1 MLRFA
6 FNLYVLGGPLPA
18 PLKRASRL
26 PRAVQ
31 PPPLPH
37 SQRRQRCLRR
47 RLAANASDVGLG
59 LLRQQAASMWPGGG
73 NGQSE
78 REGRGEEGKVARP
91 LQNMPTVLNAVA
103 VAAAVAASASPLP
116 LSLPPSCR
124 WR

>member
-31 PPPLPH
+31 PPPH
-37 SQRRQRCLRR
+37 SQRSQRCQRR
-47 RLAANASDVGLG
+47 RFAAMASDVELG

-73 NGQSE
+73 TGQCK
-78 REGRGEEGKVARP
+78 RVGRRG
-91 LQNMPTVLNAVA
+91 
-103 VAAAVAASASPLP
+103 
-116 LSLPPSCR
+116 
-124 WR
+124 